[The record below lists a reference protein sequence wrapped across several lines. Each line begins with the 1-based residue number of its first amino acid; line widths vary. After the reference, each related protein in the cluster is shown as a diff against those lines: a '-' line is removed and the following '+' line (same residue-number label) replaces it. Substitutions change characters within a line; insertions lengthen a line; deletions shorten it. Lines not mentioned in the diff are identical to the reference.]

1 MINSL
6 TYIVL
11 VFISTILSIL
21 PRSFAIYSGKLLGV
35 FLFYFIPL
43 RKKVALYNIDLAFP
57 NKSINEK
64 KSILYRMYKH
74 YGILI
79 IEFLRQRRAN
89 FNLIPIYID
98 EKTKNILSRKEGAIL
113 MTAHLGN
120 WEMIIPILNQFKRS
134 SVVVRVQ
141 RNLGGDK
148 FVTQCR
154 QNDNIDLLPKG
165 ISKLKMVKAIT
176 NGHLLALASD
186 QNAGKKGIPIKFFNY
201 SSSIPRGA
209 SYFYYK
215 TKCPIYIGFC
225 ILQEDSSYVFKL
237 KELKLKNL
245 PEQIHDLNI
254 EINTIYS
261 KMLEYEIKKYP
272 EQYFWF
278 HKKWDKKIYNDL

>member
-11 VFISTILSIL
+11 VFISTIFSIL
-21 PRSFAIYSGKLLGV
+21 PRLFAIYLGKLLGL

-43 RKKVALYNIDLAFP
+43 RKKVAQYNINLAFP
-57 NKSINEK
+57 NKPINEK
-64 KSILYRMYKH
+64 KSILYRMYQH

-79 IEFLRQRRAN
+79 IEFLRQRTTN
-89 FNLIPIYID
+89 FNSIPIYID
-98 EKTKNILSRKEGAIL
+98 DKTKNILSRKEGAIL

-120 WEMIIPILNQFKRS
+120 WEMIIPILNQFKKS
-134 SVVVRVQ
+134 SIVVRVQ

-154 QNDNIDLLPKG
+154 QNYNIDLLPKG
-165 ISKLKMVKAIT
+165 ISKLKMLKAIT

-225 ILQEDSSYVFKL
+225 TLQEDYSYVFKL

-254 EINTIYS
+254 QINTIYS
-261 KMLEYEIKKYP
+261 EMLEYEIKKYP